1 VINLPDYTPLVDVG
15 SVVEPFDTVL
25 REKTG
30 YVVMLRTVS
39 TIFTGN
45 TLELWLENQAKNTLP
60 IARLSPEFP
69 GINYPMTVT
78 ALIDANM
85 LSFDDAEFLDEG
97 TWSIDGDSPTTV
109 VFNPAE
115 LEDAI
120 NDLFQ
125 TDWVTIAVCELL
137 TNRPGSAL

>member
-1 VINLPDYTPLVDVG
+1 MINLPDYTPLVDVG

-69 GINYPMTVT
+69 GVNYPMAVT
-78 ALIDANM
+78 ALIDVNM

-97 TWSIDGDSPTTV
+97 IWSMDGDSPTTV

-120 NDLFQ
+120 NDIFQ

-137 TNRPGSAL
+137 TNRPGSA